1 MALVCSAVAHQNIIM
16 FAFSVLPSP
25 PLPLSTSGRRGNL
38 APVGRNR
45 ELNKEE
51 EVNKV
56 KMSKKEEIGW
66 RKKTPRELWTASAPR
81 EALRSRDMQ
90 RWPAQYLRLFSG
102 N

>member
-1 MALVCSAVAHQNIIM
+1 M
-16 FAFSVLPSP
+16 
-25 PLPLSTSGRRGNL
+25 

-45 ELNKEE
+45 ELDKEE

-56 KMSKKEEIGW
+56 KMSKREENGW
-66 RKKTPRELWTASAPR
+66 RKKTPRGLWTASAPR

-90 RWPAQYLRLFSG
+90 RWPAAQYLRRFRLFSG

>member
-1 MALVCSAVAHQNIIM
+1 M
-16 FAFSVLPSP
+16 
-25 PLPLSTSGRRGNL
+25 

-45 ELNKEE
+45 ELDKEE

-56 KMSKKEEIGW
+56 KKAKREEIGW
-66 RKKTPRELWTASAPR
+66 RKKTVQGHWTASAPR

-90 RWPAQYLRLFSG
+90 RWPAQYLRCFRLFSG